1 VFRGD
6 RDAGEFSAWYLK
18 DGRVKGALSVER
30 SEDLG
35 HARTLIES
43 GADVSDKTDAL
54 ADPDT
59 DLESI
64 SG

>member
-1 VFRGD
+1 
-6 RDAGEFSAWYLK
+6 
-18 DGRVKGALSVER
+18 VKGALSVER

-43 GADVSDKTDAL
+43 GADVSDKPDAL